1 MTTTTPISAPVEPRP
16 QPLWRLIRELAAFA
30 GMLVVLALA
39 AVTTPGFYSRTVLT
53 LVLFQAGLIGVTAIG
68 QTLVL
73 LVGGIDL
80 SIGAV
85 IAMSAVITATYTD
98 GVDARLGVA
107 IVISLA
113 VGAAIGA
120 VNALLVV
127 GRQVPP
133 FVATFATFVLVQ
145 GIIIAWTRGAPS
157 GTIPEAL
164 GVLGTGRLLGVPV
177 PMWLFLAIALVVGL
191 VLSGSGLGRRVYA
204 TGSNARAARLSG
216 VRTGWVIAGCYVASA
231 VLAVVGGLIS
241 AGYIGYVD
249 AQLSRSL
256 NLDSV
261 AAAVIGG
268 IALTGG
274 RGRIVQTVAGV
285 ALLSVLL
292 TWMMQLGTGPGA
304 LLIVEGAVIL
314 VAVWLQNTGW
324 TLRSPH
330 RHSLRKGTP

>member
-1 MTTTTPISAPVEPRP
+1 MTTTTPRAFPTEDRAHALRRVF
-16 QPLWRLIRELAAFA
+16 RELSAFA
-30 GMLVVLALA
+30 GVLVVLVLA
-39 AVTTPGFYSRTVLT
+39 ALTTPGFYSRTVLT
-53 LVLFQAGLIGVTAIG
+53 LVLFQVGVIGVTALG

-85 IAMSAVITATYTD
+85 IAVSAVITATYTGGD
-98 GVDARLGVA
+98 GDRLPVA
-107 IVISLA
+107 VMLSFAAGAVIGL
-113 VGAAIGA
+113 

-127 GRQVPP
+127 ARQVPP

-157 GTIPEAL
+157 GSIPAAL

-177 PMWLFLAIALVVGL
+177 PAWVFLALALVVGL
-191 VLSGSGLGRRVYA
+191 VLSRTALGRRVYA
-204 TGSNARAARLSG
+204 AGSNLRAARLSG
-216 VRTGWVIAGCYVASA
+216 IRTGAVIGGCYVASA

-274 RGRIVQTVAGV
+274 RGRVAQTVAGV

-314 VAVWLQNTGW
+314 AAVWLQNTGW
-324 TLRSPH
+324 SVRLPRRRP
-330 RHSLRKGTP
+330 LVKGSR

>member
-1 MTTTTPISAPVEPRP
+1 MTTTTPVATPAKGRP
-16 QPLWRLIRELAAFA
+16 NALRRLVRELAAFA
-30 GMLVVLALA
+30 GMLIVLALA

-98 GVDARLGVA
+98 GNDARLAGAVA
-107 IVISLA
+107 ISLA
-113 VGAAIGA
+113 VGAAIGVLNA
-120 VNALLVV
+120 VLVV

-145 GIIIAWTRGAPS
+145 GVIVAWTRGAPS
-157 GTIPEAL
+157 GSIPEAL
-164 GVLGTGRLLGVPV
+164 SVLGTGRLLGVPV
-177 PMWLFLAIALVVGL
+177 PLWLFLGIALVVGL
-191 VLSGSGLGRRVYA
+191 MLSRSGLGRRVYA
-204 TGSNARAARLSG
+204 AGANLRATRLSG
-216 VRTGWVIAGCYVASA
+216 IRTGAVITGCYVASA
-231 VLAVVGGLIS
+231 ILAVVGGLIS

-274 RGRIVQTVAGV
+274 RGRIGQTVAGV
-285 ALLSVLL
+285 ALLAVLL
-292 TWMMQLGTGPGA
+292 TWMIQLGTGPGA

-324 TLRSPH
+324 TVRFPRRRPLRE
-330 RHSLRKGTP
+330 GTR